1 MNYYTDFP
9 RKIFHKT
16 LKSIGLEVHRINVSS
31 NPYFQLCKA
40 LDTFNINVVFDI
52 GANTGQ
58 FATELR
64 SFGYKGKI
72 ISFEPLSDAHKIL
85 SKVAE
90 FDSNWNIHHRSAIGD
105 FNGQVEINVAG
116 NSASSSIL
124 PMLDYHI
131 SAAEG
136 TGYIGT
142 ERVPISKLDSITS
155 EYFSESD
162 DLFIKIDTQGFEWQV
177 LNGATDT
184 LKKAKG
190 ILCELSLVPLY
201 EGQYLWL
208 DVLTRLES
216 EGFTPWSF
224 DQGFI
229 DSRNGRTLQVD
240 ATLFRTN

>member
-1 MNYYTDFP
+1 MNYNANIARTL
-9 RKIFHKT
+9 FHRA
-16 LKSIGLEVHRINVSS
+16 LKNIGLEVHRINVSS

-40 LDTFNINVVFDI
+40 LNEFNINVVFDI

-72 ISFEPLSDAHKIL
+72 ISFEPLFDAYQAL
-85 SKVAE
+85 AKVAAY
-90 FDSNWNIHHRSAIGD
+90 DSKWIVHHRSAIGD
-105 FNGQVEINVAG
+105 FDGEIEINIAG

-136 TGYIGT
+136 TAYIGT
-142 ERVPISKLDSITS
+142 EKVPISKLDSVTS
-155 EYFSESD
+155 KYLSPSD
-162 DLFIKIDTQGFEWQV
+162 NLFIKIDTQGFEWQV
-177 LNGATDT
+177 LNGADDS

-190 ILCELSLVPLY
+190 VLCELSLVPLY

-208 DVLTRLES
+208 DVLSRLEI
-216 EGFTPWSF
+216 EGFTLWSLN
-224 DQGFI
+224 QGFI
-229 DSRNGRTLQVD
+229 DSRNGRTLQID
-240 ATLFRTN
+240 ATLFRVK